1 MPRGV
6 RAELRSLNAERAE
19 IVGAHLLQAGK
30 LIDSDPQLA
39 YAHAEAARRRAAR
52 LPVVREATGEAAYAA
67 GEYAAALNEFR
78 ALRRM
83 SGGDEFLPAMADC
96 ERALGHPDKALRLVK
111 EGLATSP
118 EFPQRVELRLVEAGA
133 RQDLGQPDE
142 ALRLLRHELE
152 SSGGKGPRL
161 TRVRLRYAYADLLAR
176 NGDDDGAERWF
187 AAAAAL
193 DTEGET
199 DAADRVAAL
208 QGLVLEL
215 DEDELDDDQDQD
227 AESEDEPE
235 PESEDEP
242 EPEQGEPEPEQ
253 GEPEP
258 EPEED
263 EPEEDEPEPEPEQ
276 DDEAQ
281 QDESE
286 PEAAEGNLIEPA
298 AVPDPQPAGEDDQA

>member
-208 QGLVLEL
+208 QGLMLEL

-235 PESEDEP
+235 PEQS
-242 EPEQGEPEPEQ
+242 
-253 GEPEP
+253 EP

-263 EPEEDEPEPEPEQ
+263 EPEPEQDEPEPEQDDPEQ

-298 AVPDPQPAGEDDQA
+298 DVPDPQPAGEDDQA

>member
-235 PESEDEP
+235 PEQSEPEPEEPEPEQDEP
-242 EPEQGEPEPEQ
+242 EPEQ
-253 GEPEP
+253 
-258 EPEED
+258 D
-263 EPEEDEPEPEPEQ
+263 DPEPEPEQ
-276 DDEAQ
+276 DESEPEPE

-298 AVPDPQPAGEDDQA
+298 DVPDPQPAGEDDQA

>member
-235 PESEDEP
+235 PEQS
-242 EPEQGEPEPEQ
+242 
-253 GEPEP
+253 EP

-263 EPEEDEPEPEPEQ
+263 EPEPEQDDPEQ

-298 AVPDPQPAGEDDQA
+298 DVPDPQPAGEDDQA

>member
-242 EPEQGEPEPEQ
+242 EPEQGEPEPE
-253 GEPEP
+253 
-258 EPEED
+258 PEED